1 MDPEPKDVKLVTVS
15 IAYGMLRAN
24 VIRGL
29 LESAGIPVM
38 LRYEAA
44 GPAIGLILDGL
55 GRVEIQVP
63 AEWEQ
68 EALDLMAAE
77 PVADVARAD
86 VAHTDVGDPDEAE
99 EAWDDAALEAA
110 DED

>member
-1 MDPEPKDVKLVTVS
+1 MHPEPKDVRLVTVS
-15 IAYGMLRAN
+15 VAYGMLRAN

-55 GRVEIQVP
+55 GRVEVQVP
-63 AEWEQ
+63 SEWER
-68 EALDLMAAE
+68 EALELMAAE
-77 PVADVARAD
+77 PIADAAGAD
-86 VAHTDVGDPDEAE
+86 ADSADADETEAPWDDEAAVEAPDEV
-99 EAWDDAALEAA
+99 
-110 DED
+110 

>member
-1 MDPEPKDVKLVTVS
+1 MDQEPKDVKLVTVQV
-15 IAYGMLRAN
+15 IYGMLRAN

-44 GPAIGLILDGL
+44 GPAIGLIIDGF
-55 GRVEIQVP
+55 GRVEVQVP

-68 EALDLMAAE
+68 EALDLLAAE
-77 PVADVARAD
+77 PTADVAD
-86 VAHTDVGDPDEAE
+86 TDSDDALGDTWDDEPDDAPDEG
-99 EAWDDAALEAA
+99 
-110 DED
+110 